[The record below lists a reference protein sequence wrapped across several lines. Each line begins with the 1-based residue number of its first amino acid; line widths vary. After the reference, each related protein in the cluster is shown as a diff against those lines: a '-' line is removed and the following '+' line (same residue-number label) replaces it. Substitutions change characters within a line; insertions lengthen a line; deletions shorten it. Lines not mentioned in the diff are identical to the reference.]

1 MQTTHF
7 PITTTLLAAPALFDG
22 TTGGTLLKNAG
33 SLLFR
38 ILDKSCLRPEKEY
51 DENNDAVISSL
62 QENDKMCSKSS
73 NILHQHYSIEI
84 F

>member
-38 ILDKSCLRPEKEY
+38 ILDKSYRGTQGA
-51 DENNDAVISSL
+51 DSHSV
-62 QENDKMCSKSS
+62 
-73 NILHQHYSIEI
+73 
-84 F
+84 

>member
-7 PITTTLLAAPALFDG
+7 PIITTLLAAPALFDG

-33 SLLFR
+33 SLLVK

-51 DENNDAVISSL
+51 DDN
-62 QENDKMCSKSS
+62 
-73 NILHQHYSIEI
+73 
-84 F
+84 